1 MGDSIDMSLDD
12 FIAKEGIGRRG
23 GRGGGGAGGAGGGR
37 RGGRGGA
44 RGGRGDGGGGGP
56 MRRRGGGAAGV
67 RRAAPFRPAP
77 GNPEDKWEHDMFEEG
92 PTQAKRART
101 TGMAADGL
109 ASTGKL
115 LVSNL
120 DFGVSDTDINELFSE
135 FGKLK
140 SAAVHYDRSGRSLGT
155 ADVVFYTTAD
165 AKKAMKQY
173 NGVPLD
179 GKAMEIQLAT
189 GQIDDVAGL
198 LRQRL
203 NGGNPVRPASNSDR
217 RPSSGPPSRPRGGGG
232 GGAPRRADRAP
243 RGGAGGGGGG
253 RGGRGGK
260 SKDMTA
266 EELDAQLDA
275 YNNKVE

>member
-1 MGDSIDMSLDD
+1 
-12 FIAKEGIGRRG
+12 
-23 GRGGGGAGGAGGGR
+23 
-37 RGGRGGA
+37 
-44 RGGRGDGGGGGP
+44 
-56 MRRRGGGAAGV
+56 MRRRGGSNAGN

-77 GNPEDKWEHDMFEEG
+77 GNPDDKWEHDMFDEG
-92 PTQAKRART
+92 PTQAKRSRT
-101 TGMAADGL
+101 ASLAADGL
-109 ASTGKL
+109 TSTGKL

-120 DFGVSDTDINELFSE
+120 DFAVSDADINELFSE

-155 ADVVFYTTAD
+155 ADVVFFTSAD

-189 GQIDDVAGL
+189 GQVEDVAGL

-217 RPSSGPPSRPRGGGG
+217 RPSFGSSRPRGGGG
-232 GGAPRRADRAP
+232 GGGGAGPRRNDRAP
-243 RGGAGGGGGG
+243 RGGGGGGGG

-260 SKDMTA
+260 SKEPTMTA

-275 YNNKVE
+275 YNNKME